1 MGYQTSSYFI
11 TKAPQHDWESV
22 GLPHMWKAWFSLS
35 KYNRLYS
42 FEWGSHTKM
51 DIFWSLEAIKL
62 PRRTWSYFLFWSYIK
77 DVTCYVWINKYSFL
91 YKLSSEGILYKK
103 CYETFMTFIINNFDR
118 VSFSIDPTKDVFV
131 QTFWNSFRLSFLTVL
146 KIGSGKGVFV

>member
-22 GLPHMWKAWFSLS
+22 GLPHMWKAWLSLS

-62 PRRTWSYFLFWSYIK
+62 PRRTWSYFLFWSYI
-77 DVTCYVWINKYSFL
+77 SL
-91 YKLSSEGILYKK
+91 GHE
-103 CYETFMTFIINNFDR
+103 
-118 VSFSIDPTKDVFV
+118 
-131 QTFWNSFRLSFLTVL
+131 TVL
-146 KIGSGKGVFV
+146 DWCFFFIFYSDLYCSNRPMVVKELRKKEQYHKRYQNICKVSRKS

>member
-11 TKAPQHDWESV
+11 TKAPQHGWESV

-51 DIFWSLEAIKL
+51 NIFWSLEAIKL
-62 PRRTWSYFLFWSYIK
+62 PRRTWSYFLFWSYI
-77 DVTCYVWINKYSFL
+77 SL
-91 YKLSSEGILYKK
+91 GHE
-103 CYETFMTFIINNFDR
+103 
-118 VSFSIDPTKDVFV
+118 
-131 QTFWNSFRLSFLTVL
+131 TVL
-146 KIGSGKGVFV
+146 DWCFFFIFYSDLYCSTAQWLLKNCVKRSSTIKDIKTFAKFQENRKIVRLRTFQSLTN